1 MSAQRMSRKCP
12 RPVLL
17 ESAAARAYPRAASIW
32 APFTFVWREWPRA
45 CGFVLG
51 VIVTASVMYAMLI
64 LVVIQLIEA
73 VGKATRL

>member
-1 MSAQRMSRKCP
+1 
-12 RPVLL
+12 
-17 ESAAARAYPRAASIW
+17 
-32 APFTFVWREWPRA
+32 
-45 CGFVLG
+45 VLG